1 MKYELPWK
9 LLYIKTAISQS
20 CLLIRSRLNIVLLY
34 IVNWRIFMQCRKI
47 HGNFFGQTQTVF
59 WKLCQS
65 PISLLCFGVFLLFFI
80 SITSNFIWSNIY
92 CYVCFCAAHSR
103 PGFEHRQFLRYYCP
117 HLYVDTCCMITAIDL
132 WHRNFH

>member
-34 IVNWRIFMQCRKI
+34 ILNRRIFMQCRKI
-47 HGNFFGQTQTVF
+47 HGNYFGQTQTVF

-65 PISLLCFGVFLLFFI
+65 PISLLCLLL
-80 SITSNFIWSNIY
+80 
-92 CYVCFCAAHSR
+92 CC
-103 PGFEHRQFLRYYCP
+103 RQFLHYYS
-117 HLYVDTCCMITAIDL
+117 HLYVDTCCMITAIDAWLYEKL
-132 WHRNFH
+132 WGKVNNFSLDKISSTPTIVQCIKPPK